1 MQRGFHN
8 PRQPA
13 LLLKGVIGA
22 LVLLGTVRAGQPKIE
37 LIEPF
42 LTSQVLIHFD
52 TEANR
57 TYELQYTETL
67 TNGAPGGSWTNLFV
81 APNAPVQNHYIIV
94 DTRTRPQRFYRL
106 HVFP

>member
-1 MQRGFHN
+1 MQRGFKN
-8 PRQPA
+8 PSRQV
-13 LLLKGVIGA
+13 LRVTSVIGA
-22 LVLLGTVRAGQPKIE
+22 LVLLGSVRAGQPKIE

-81 APNAPVQNHYIIV
+81 APNVPVQNHYIVV
-94 DTRTRPQRFYRL
+94 DTRARPRRFYRL